1 MYRAED
7 LARVLTLD
15 AAGALLDR
23 IVLGTVRIQP

>member
-15 AAGALLDR
+15 AQAAPAERL
-23 IVLGTVRIQP
+23 VLGTVQVLP